1 MISLVFLVFYRRSHI
16 FTNRRKCDFRV
27 IRQEM
32 AKLQNYIKSSEM
44 VVRGWYMTHFDRRDI
59 LNSKK
64 IGLGW
69 YCNYSDSYVLI
80 LRIFSIFFG
89 NFVLSRKSS
98 KTDFSNFRLRNFSS
112 KMIFTKNL
120 NFW

>member
-1 MISLVFLVFYRRSHI
+1 MVFPLQCHTFA
-16 FTNRRKCDFRV
+16 NRRKCDFRE

-32 AKLQNYIKSSEM
+32 VEFQNYIKSSEM

-59 LNSKK
+59 LNYKK

-80 LRIFSIFFG
+80 LRIFSIFYG

-98 KTDFSNFRLRNFSS
+98 KTDFSNFRLRIFFS
-112 KMIFTKNL
+112 KMIFTKIL